1 TGAACYPG
9 DIDLPNQLWLKTLFA
24 RRPHARIKRLDVSR
38 AAQAEGVLRV
48 FTATDLPVNEF
59 GLSMFDAPVLAF
71 DMVRWVGEKL
81 ALVVAE
87 SEALAQYAL
96 DLIEVEYEDLP
107 VTVDPHLARLPGA
120 PQLHPQHPGHIL
132 RHI

>member
-1 TGAACYPG
+1 MREKLLGALGESHTRVDALGKVTGAACYPG

-81 ALVVAE
+81 TLV
-87 SEALAQYAL
+87 
-96 DLIEVEYEDLP
+96 
-107 VTVDPHLARLPGA
+107 
-120 PQLHPQHPGHIL
+120 
-132 RHI
+132 